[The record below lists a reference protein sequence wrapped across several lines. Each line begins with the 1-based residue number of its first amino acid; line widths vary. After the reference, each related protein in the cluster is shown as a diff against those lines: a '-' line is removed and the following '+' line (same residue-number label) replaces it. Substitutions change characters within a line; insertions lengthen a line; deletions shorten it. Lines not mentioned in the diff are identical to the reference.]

1 MRFASSFEGVDVDR
15 ELREGDELAAGFV
28 VLDVPGHSAGHVAFW
43 RPSDRVLI
51 AGDVLFH
58 LDPWTLRPRLR
69 EPLRIVT
76 TSPARNRD
84 SIRRLAALEPDVVA
98 FGHGPVLR
106 DAAPV
111 LARFAAGVLK

>member
-1 MRFASSFEGVDVDR
+1 
-15 ELREGDELAAGFV
+15 
-28 VLDVPGHSAGHVAFW
+28 
-43 RPSDRVLI
+43 
-51 AGDVLFH
+51 
-58 LDPWTLRPRLR
+58 
-69 EPLRIVT
+69 VT

-111 LARFAAGVLK
+111 LVRFAAGVLK